1 MHRSGF
7 IQTVEHA
14 EAGASYLP
22 GSPWHFSESADLR
35 LKAAPRVGEHSAEI
49 LAQELGIRPEQYKE
63 LVSAGITG
71 TIEEHIASK
80 AAKS

>member
-1 MHRSGF
+1 M
-7 IQTVEHA
+7 
-14 EAGASYLP
+14 
-22 GSPWHFSESADLR
+22 
-35 LKAAPRVGEHSAEI
+35 GEHSAEI

-80 AAKS
+80 AKKS